1 MLFKKLS
8 LILVI
13 LFFVTKLIAA
23 EEIKNNGN
31 QLNFFTGNLTSVM
44 INKVHI

>member
-8 LILVI
+8 LFLVI
-13 LFFVTKLIAA
+13 LFSATNLFAA

-31 QLNFFTGNLTSVM
+31 QLNFFTGNFDFSDD
-44 INKVHI
+44 K